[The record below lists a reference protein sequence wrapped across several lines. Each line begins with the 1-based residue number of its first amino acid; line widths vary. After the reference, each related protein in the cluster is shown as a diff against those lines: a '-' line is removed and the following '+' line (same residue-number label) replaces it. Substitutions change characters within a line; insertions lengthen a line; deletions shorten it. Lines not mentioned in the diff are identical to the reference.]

1 MNYIRKVVVCIVMLV
16 MLVGTSANAQV
27 VRGYSQNDV
36 TVRSNLSESK
46 IKELLPPRMKELSSI
61 LYQIERSNKPINAL
75 FLMSLIRLETG
86 NGTSYSY
93 RVRKNCGGVMG
104 RYGLRSFNSRE
115 QCLLYMQD
123 FLYRR
128 YINIGRKSVWRIGK
142 KYCVGGNWAYK
153 VNSLAINYMYRANR

>member
-75 FLMSLIRLETG
+75 FLMSLI
-86 NGTSYSY
+86 NG
-93 RVRKNCGGVMG
+93 K
-104 RYGLRSFNSRE
+104 
-115 QCLLYMQD
+115 
-123 FLYRR
+123 
-128 YINIGRKSVWRIGK
+128 IWIK
-142 KYCVGGNWAYK
+142 KF
-153 VNSLAINYMYRANR
+153 